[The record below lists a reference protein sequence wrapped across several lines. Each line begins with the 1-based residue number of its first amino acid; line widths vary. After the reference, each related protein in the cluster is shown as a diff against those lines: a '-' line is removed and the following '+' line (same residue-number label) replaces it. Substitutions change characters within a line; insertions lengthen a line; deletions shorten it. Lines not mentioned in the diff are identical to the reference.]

1 VLSFNKSK
9 RAGIT
14 MEVYNQNNYKDKSD
28 KLNNPRPKYFSTAQ
42 TVTFFLLGFAG
53 FQFLGTIVGNL
64 LYATGWYESFE
75 NIDFLSYRLLITYL
89 ILTLVMII
97 LSYVFNPEKF
107 LSNFKELKSLKK
119 WSFILLGFFIIY
131 SVALVIGMLQ
141 TQMYA
146 WLNIEQTVN
155 TNQTGLNSIMSSHP
169 VLLVF
174 VVSVLAPITE
184 EITYRQGLF
193 EMVRP
198 KSKVWAYV
206 TSIVIFSII
215 HFDIAGSFLAG
226 GNGFNIDSETLITE
240 LISLPA
246 YVGGAWVLTYVY
258 DHENNVI
265 SDILVHGLYNFAG
278 IMISLLI

>member
-1 VLSFNKSK
+1 
-9 RAGIT
+9 
-14 MEVYNQNNYKDKSD
+14 MEVYNQNNYDDKSD
-28 KLNNPRPKYFSTAQ
+28 KLSNPRPKYFTAGQ
-42 TVTFFLLGFAG
+42 AVTFFLIGFAG
-53 FQFLGTIVGNL
+53 FQFLGKIVGNL
-64 LYATGWYESFE
+64 LFATNWYATSES
-75 NIDFLSYRLLITYL
+75 IDLQSYTLLITYL
-89 ILTLVMII
+89 IITLLLIF
-97 LSYVFNPEKF
+97 LSYIFNPEKF
-107 LSNFKELKSLKK
+107 LANFKELKSRKK
-119 WSFILLGFFIIY
+119 WEFILLGFFIIY
-131 SVALVIGMLQ
+131 IVALVIGKLQ
-141 TQMYA
+141 TQMYT

-155 TNQTGLNSIMSSHP
+155 ANQSGLNSISASHP
-169 VLLVF
+169 LLLIF

-193 EMVRP
+193 EIVRP

-215 HFDIAGSFLAG
+215 HFDILGSFFASG
-226 GNGFNIDSETLITE
+226 SGFSVDTDTLITE